1 MELTIA
7 TITAFVGVLNEG
19 TKSIVKCFGKDINRF
34 IPIFSIVYGVI
45 LGVCGYYMTDVTIG
59 NSLLESVIIGVSAGL
74 ASTGCHQV
82 FHQLSKPSENETV
95 DEKDDDDEETETP
108 KTDEEQT
115 SADAITNY
123 LIDKVRNE
131 SAYDANDDYD

>member
-19 TKSIVKCFGKDINRF
+19 TKSIAKCFGKDINRF

-95 DEKDDDDEETETP
+95 DEKDDDDEEMEEP
-108 KTDEEQT
+108 EAEEQT

-123 LIDKVRNE
+123 LIDKVANE
-131 SAYDANDDYD
+131 TAYDANDEYD